1 MVSSPLRPATCK
13 TANAVSRRQI
23 CKAAS
28 LTRFIIALNYTKTSL
43 VSVILLTHNPN
54 TLSCLNTA
62 FPLGSGDPNYMV
74 HALQDLQDR
83 ERSEPLAE
91 SQNVVAT
98 SLHHSIGLV
107 GTGSL
112 PSRLSTQNPNTLN
125 FLNTS
130 FPLGS
135 GDPSYIIT
143 TCKTA
148 NAVSRWQSRGEEPL
162 KVKNLLPLSIINQFP
177 DEICLPQH

>member
-13 TANAVSRRQI
+13 TANAVSRWQI

-91 SQNVVAT
+91 SRSVVAT
-98 SLHHSIGLV
+98 PLHHSMNHND
-107 GTGSL
+107 TDL
-112 PSRLSTQNPNTLN
+112 PPSILSTQDSNTPNCVDTA
-125 FLNTS
+125 

-135 GDPSYIIT
+135 GDPSYIVHDLQD
-143 TCKTA
+143 CER
-148 NAVSRWQSRGEEPL
+148 SEPL
-162 KVKNLLPLSIINQFP
+162 AESRRRTGGLAPGKEVLF
-177 DEICLPQH
+177 